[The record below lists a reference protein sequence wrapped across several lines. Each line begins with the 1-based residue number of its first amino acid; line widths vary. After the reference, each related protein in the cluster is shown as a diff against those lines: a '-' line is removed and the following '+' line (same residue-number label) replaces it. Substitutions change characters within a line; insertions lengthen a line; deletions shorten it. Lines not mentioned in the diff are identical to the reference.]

1 MARLLLL
8 SVLVVAVAMPSFAA
22 REPSAPRGLRKLLG
36 GMFMFVFVYWL
47 VVMFFT
53 PV

>member
-8 SVLVVAVAMPSFAA
+8 SVLVVAIAMPSFAA
-22 REPSAPRGLRKLLG
+22 REPSASRGLRRLLA
-36 GMFMFVFVYWL
+36 GMFVFVFVYWL